1 MLLCGKITDEQVK
14 IELLSQWMLEAEFR
28 NSHFHYFHLDIKTL

>member
-1 MLLCGKITDEQVK
+1 MLVCETNDDEQVK

-28 NSHFHYFHLDIKTL
+28 KNCV